1 MDGGALGFGP
11 LASAAVGPSPGRALD
26 HASVHCPGTV
36 SIAFVFTNPRH
47 HLEMMAPVARLLT
60 AQGIR
65 TRLVSL
71 AELRGF
77 DTPEDRGL
85 VRVIPVN
92 PRKQLARLRPR
103 ARAASPGAAPAGPP
117 RETSLTRRLA
127 QEAVWT
133 LLRPRLRSCL
143 GDARVVVVP
152 NDAVYPYIELLAM
165 LDARRVRTALLQEG
179 IRFPLPLPAA
189 RHRYGG
195 GGTDL
200 VCAWGAGSRDYF
212 LAEGT
217 PAAAVRVTG
226 SPRADVV
233 DLERWR
239 PEGSALRERLGL
251 RAAPIVFCS
260 NPVELQGYGTEAS
273 KLGLFAA
280 WLEASAPLLEARG
293 LEVLVK
299 PHPQENAQAFARVAA
314 TTAAAARVRVI
325 PDEPTFAAL
334 AIARAAVV
342 LTSTVGLEALMLGI
356 PLAQLVLPG
365 HAPAFEYVSAGV
377 AVALTP
383 GELAG
388 QMQQLLD
395 APPRAG
401 AAAFVERHLFDRGHA
416 SENVAA
422 ALAELLAQPRV

>member
-1 MDGGALGFGP
+1 M
-11 LASAAVGPSPGRALD
+11 
-26 HASVHCPGTV
+26 T
-36 SIAFVFTNPRH
+36 IAFVFTNPRH
-47 HLEMMAPVARLLT
+47 HLEMMAPVARLLE
-60 AQGIR
+60 ARGIR

-77 DTPEDRGL
+77 DTPNDRGL

-103 ARAASPGAAPAGPP
+103 ARATSPGGAPAAPPGD
-117 RETSLTRRLA
+117 TSLARRLA
-127 QEAVWT
+127 QQAVWT
-133 LLRPRLRSCL
+133 LLRPRLWACL

-152 NDAVYPYIELLAM
+152 NDAVYPYIELLAL
-165 LDARRVRTALLQEG
+165 LDARGVRTALLQEG
-179 IRFPLPLPAA
+179 IRFPLPLPAT

-217 PAAAVRVTG
+217 PAATVRITG

-239 PEGSALRERLGL
+239 PAGTALRERLGL
-251 RAAPIVFCS
+251 RSAPIVFCS
-260 NPVELQGYGTEAS
+260 NPVELQGYGTEAT

-280 WLEASAPLLEARG
+280 WLEASAPLLAARD

-314 TTAAAARVRVI
+314 TTAATGRVRVI

-334 AIARAAVV
+334 AISRAAVV
-342 LTSTVGLEALMLGI
+342 LTSTVGLEALMLGL

-377 AVALTP
+377 AMALT
-383 GELAG
+383 AG
-388 QMQQLLD
+388 DMPAQMQQLLD
-395 APPRAG
+395 APPCGDAG
-401 AAAFVERHLFDRGHA
+401 AFIERHLFDRGHA
-416 SENVAA
+416 SEHVAT
-422 ALAELLAQPRV
+422 ALAALLAQPRV